1 MTIEVSTLLASAIF
15 TYIAFKVLFF
25 VGVCVLYYMLFKTF
39 MTDSKLKEELRMS
52 DSKLNAVKEELQS
65 YKDSDPHLTN
75 GHPDFDPENYRNPVR
90 DTRTT

>member
-1 MTIEVSTLLASAIF
+1 
-15 TYIAFKVLFF
+15 
-25 VGVCVLYYMLFKTF
+25 

-65 YKDSDPHLTN
+65 YKDSDPHLTD

-90 DTRTT
+90 DTRTI